1 MQPQVVAARSR
12 SRISWPLCIWCD
24 VRGRARR
31 SPKACRPRCGT
42 SWGASGPRPRS
53 WPRRASL
60 ARPADLGARRR
71 LAGPGA
77 ASEMAALGTV
87 AAVVA
92 AATVAALGMGSASLR
107 TPLGAAPR
115 VEETNAMSVGQVAT
129 WAWHPARPMAEEPS
143 PRDMLLLLRAA
154 TATLGGR
161 RLRAALRHLRAWAW
175 ASPTILRPSPAT
187 PATSRGSQRFWPTG
201 RGRSRQD
208 RRTRCTRRPTPSR
221 LRRRRRLGR
230 RGGCP
235 SRRRPRRRFRF

>member
-12 SRISWPLCIWCD
+12 SRISLPLCIWCD

-92 AATVAALGMGSASLR
+92 AATVAVSGMGLASLR

-115 VEETNAMSVGQVAT
+115 VEVAT
-129 WAWHPARPMAEEPS
+129 RAWHPTRPMAEEPS
-143 PRDMLLLLRAA
+143 PRDTLLLLRAA
-154 TATLGGR
+154 TATFGGR
-161 RLRAALRHLRAWAW
+161 RLRAPLPHPRAWAW
-175 ASPTILRPSPAT
+175 ASLMTLRPSPALSVPAT

-201 RGRSRQD
+201 RGPSRQD
-208 RRTRCTRRPTPSR
+208 HRTRCTRRPTPSR

-235 SRRRPRRRFRF
+235 SRHRPRRLFRF